1 MLVDNEVVSMEEVQH
16 SGTAYQLRSGLVIY
30 SAQDKMITRAL
41 TELVEKTPARFAL
54 LTDNSGLLIDFHGE
68 RGALDLITL
77 GSLAAGDLAAS
88 QAIGQLVGEYADYQ
102 LVVREGRSHNMFLGE
117 AGRELVLLVQVA
129 TDVPLGWARM
139 MVLDTVTQLDHIVA
153 SPPLEALLS
162 PPEPLKPLTEAD
174 ESPSAFGTAGLG
186 DLFNQALDDMW
197 NQD

>member
-1 MLVDNEVVSMEEVQH
+1 MEEAQH
-16 SGTAYQLRSGLVIY
+16 SGAAYQLRSGLVIY
-30 SAQDKMITRAL
+30 PAQDKLMTRAL
-41 TELVEKTPARFAL
+41 TDLVEKTPARFAL
-54 LTDNSGLLIDFHGE
+54 LIDNSGLVIDFRGE
-68 RGALDLITL
+68 RGSLDLVML

-102 LVVREGRSHNMFLGE
+102 LVVREGRAHNMFLGE

-139 MVLDTVTQLDHIVA
+139 LVLDTITQLDHIIA

-162 PPEPLKPLTEAD
+162 PTEPLTPLDEAD
-174 ESPSAFGTAGLG
+174 EMPSKFGTDNLG